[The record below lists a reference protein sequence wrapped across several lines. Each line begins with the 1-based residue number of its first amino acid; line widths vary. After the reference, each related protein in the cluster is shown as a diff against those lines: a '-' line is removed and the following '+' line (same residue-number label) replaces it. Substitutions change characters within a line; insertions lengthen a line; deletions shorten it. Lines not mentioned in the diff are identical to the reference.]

1 MTQRYLSHFDCHD
14 PTAQRH
20 PIPTYAWGRAPD
32 HLVTRRQLRA
42 AGWSPGQ
49 HAVAQMLRPRK
60 RRPTQPLRAWLYDIE
75 AAVPKRVPSPAQ
87 LDAIGKALRARR
99 TCPACGQDVG
109 YCLAASW
116 PCLGECL
123 DCTAAAG
130 RIQLA
135 A

>member
-1 MTQRYLSHFDCHD
+1 MRRYRVAADCHD
-14 PTAQRH
+14 PHAQRH

-60 RRPTQPLRAWLYDIE
+60 RRPTEPLRAWLYDIE
-75 AAVPKRVPSPAQ
+75 AAVPKRVPTAAQ
-87 LDAIGKALRARR
+87 LAALDKALRARR
-99 TCPACGQDVG
+99 TCPACERDVG
-109 YCLAASW
+109 YCLASSW
-116 PCLGECL
+116 PCLGDCL
-123 DCTAAAG
+123 DCAAVAG
-130 RIQLA
+130 RLQLA